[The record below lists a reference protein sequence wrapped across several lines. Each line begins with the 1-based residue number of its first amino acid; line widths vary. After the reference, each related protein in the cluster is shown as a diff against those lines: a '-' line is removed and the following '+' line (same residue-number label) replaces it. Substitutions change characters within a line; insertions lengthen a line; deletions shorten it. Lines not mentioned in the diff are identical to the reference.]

1 MTGVGAA
8 VNLRALSRDVERIPM
23 TGMITAA
30 RAAKKIALEEGTRVA
45 GADGLKGK
53 KKRGLKLRARDTIRD
68 TGDGAVCRVQGNVPG
83 WVWATS
89 GTAPHRIRRRK
100 KGPMRKMTVQHPGM
114 PGRGAWFRVVAR
126 VEVVVPEIFADEMA
140 KVIR

>member
-1 MTGVGAA
+1 MTGVGAS

-23 TGMITAA
+23 AGMIAAA
-30 RAAKKIALEEGTRVA
+30 RAAKKIAIDEGTRVA

-53 KKRGLKLRARDTIRD
+53 KRRGLKLRARDTIRD
-68 TGDGAVCRVQGNVPG
+68 TGDGAVCRIQGTVPG

-100 KGPMRKMTVQHPGM
+100 RGPMRRMTVPHPGTA
-114 PGRGAWFRVVAR
+114 GRGAWFRVVAR
-126 VEVVVPEIFADEMA
+126 VEIVVPEIFADELA
-140 KVIR
+140 RVVR